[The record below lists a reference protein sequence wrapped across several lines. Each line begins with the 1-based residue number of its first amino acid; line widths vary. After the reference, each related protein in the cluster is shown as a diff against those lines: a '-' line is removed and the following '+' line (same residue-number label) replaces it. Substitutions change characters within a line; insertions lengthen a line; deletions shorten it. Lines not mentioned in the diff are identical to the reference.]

1 MIDAIVL
8 FLGLVLSWAF
18 GTAVVA
24 SVYARSSAGVPRSWV
39 VGCGWFVGIFA
50 TTLVMRALSIA
61 GVGWSRASIAAPL
74 ILVPMLAAWLARS
87 RVRASLEGLPR
98 RLGAALGG
106 AHLAGWQRIAWRLL
120 IGWLAVRF
128 ALLLAEVWWLP
139 LYPWDAWT
147 QWSTKARVW
156 FELGRIV
163 PFVNIPEW
171 LDSRTSN
178 AYLDAAPHYPG
189 TAPLFQVWSAVL
201 IGRWDD
207 ALVNLPWWFTGV
219 AFCIALYAAMRRLAF
234 EPLLALVGAGIVTSL
249 PILNVH
255 IALAGYADLPLA
267 AFLTLGAT
275 SALLAIRTRSPGEA
289 ALAAVLLGACVVIK
303 NPGKVWL
310 IVLVPA
316 LITAA
321 MPRRGLQLAG
331 AAFAAAALAIL
342 WLARSGVNVLGYQL
356 SPQFAMPWNAL
367 FDAYFSFANWNLLWY
382 CAVGTV
388 ALAWRQLLSR
398 DVAPWSCL
406 IAAGLMFLFVGFAF
420 TNAGAWVEDQSTVN
434 RATLHLAPLVVLWMF
449 VALRAW
455 RRTTATPAPGPQVPA
470 GLTPSA

>member
-1 MIDAIVL
+1 MRWAMQSLTPALRGAAPWLYAIPTVL
-8 FLGLVLSWAF
+8 LSW
-18 GTAVVA
+18 
-24 SVYARSSAGVPRSWV
+24 
-39 VGCGWFVGIFA
+39 
-50 TTLVMRALSIA
+50 
-61 GVGWSRASIAAPL
+61 
-74 ILVPMLAAWLARS
+74 
-87 RVRASLEGLPR
+87 SLM
-98 RLGAALGG
+98 
-106 AHLAGWQRIAWRLL
+106 I
-120 IGWLAVRF
+120 
-128 ALLLAEVWWLP
+128 
-139 LYPWDAWT
+139 
-147 QWSTKARVW
+147 
-156 FELGRIV
+156 
-163 PFVNIPEW
+163 
-171 LDSRTSN
+171 
-178 AYLDAAPHYPG
+178 
-189 TAPLFQVWSAVL
+189 
-201 IGRWDD
+201 
-207 ALVNLPWWFTGV
+207 
-219 AFCIALYAAMRRLAF
+219 
-234 EPLLALVGAGIVTSL
+234 
-249 PILNVH
+249 
-255 IALAGYADLPLA
+255 
-267 AFLTLGAT
+267 LTLGAT
-275 SALLAIRTRSPGEA
+275 SALLAIRTRRPGEA

-382 CAVGTV
+382 CAVGTA

-455 RRTTATPAPGPQVPA
+455 RHTTATQVPSPQVSP